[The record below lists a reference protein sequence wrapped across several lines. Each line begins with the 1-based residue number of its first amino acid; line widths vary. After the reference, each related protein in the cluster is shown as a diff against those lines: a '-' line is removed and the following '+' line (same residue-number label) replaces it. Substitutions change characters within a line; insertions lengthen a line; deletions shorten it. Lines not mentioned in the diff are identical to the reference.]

1 MKMKRLD
8 ELFEVRNGLAS
19 QEVVRSPHQ
28 LSDNWV
34 PYIRPS
40 FRQDTSIDAYVNKF
54 LIPTDCLYPKGTLYV
69 STDGQGS
76 HTYAY
81 VSVSEFVPNSNV
93 AVLIPLVEMSLDEK
107 LYYAFCIT
115 KNRFKFSYGRKPKGD
130 KLKEIMLPAKS
141 EVPGFVKS
149 AFEERVS
156 NVFFNS
162 VDFSALSD
170 KAGDTSHFSSLVPL
184 NELFIVENG
193 LAASDLLR
201 SKTKRSDNW
210 VPFIRPS
217 YRQSTSIDA
226 YVNKFLVPQ
235 DKVYPKGTLYVSTNG
250 QGSHTYSY
258 VSATEFVPNSDVAV
272 LKPKRDMTLRE
283 KLFYA
288 LCISRNRFKFSYGRK
303 PKGDKLEAIML
314 PKTICQRFN
323 DLNLFEYL
331 ERITNK
337 EIID

>member
-1 MKMKRLD
+1 MKMQRLD

-19 QEVVRSPHQ
+19 QEVVRSPRQ
-28 LSDNWV
+28 LNENWV

-54 LIPTDCLYPKGTLYV
+54 LVPSDHLYPKDTLYV
-69 STDGQGS
+69 STNGQGS
-76 HTYAY
+76 HTYSY
-81 VSVSEFVPNSNV
+81 VSVSDFVPNSDV
-93 AVLIPLVEMSLDEK
+93 AVLIPLVDMSLAEK
-107 LYYAFCIT
+107 LYYAFCIS

-130 KLKEIMLPAKS
+130 KLKALMLPARS
-141 EVPGFVKS
+141 EIPAFVKDT
-149 AFEERVS
+149 FEERIS
-156 NVFFNS
+156 NNLFNA

-170 KAGDTSHFSSLVPL
+170 KATDTSSFSSLVPL
-184 NELFIVENG
+184 SDLFYVENG
-193 LAASDLLR
+193 LAASNLIR

-210 VPFIRPS
+210 IPVIRPS

-235 DKVYPKGTLYVSTNG
+235 EKVFPKGTLYVSTNG

-272 LKPKRDMTLRE
+272 LKPKRPMTLRE

-288 LCISRNRFKFSYGRK
+288 MCISKNRFKFSYGRK
-303 PKGDKLEAIML
+303 PKGEKLESIML
-314 PKTICQRFN
+314 PQTISQTFN
-323 DLNLFEYL
+323 EMALLVD
-331 ERITNK
+331 
-337 EIID
+337 

>member
-19 QEVVRSPHQ
+19 QEVLRSPRQ
-28 LSDNWV
+28 LNENWV

-54 LIPTDCLYPKGTLYV
+54 LVPSDHLYPKDTLYV
-69 STDGQGS
+69 STNGQGS
-76 HTYAY
+76 HTYSY
-81 VSVSEFVPNSNV
+81 VSVSDFVPNSDV
-93 AVLIPLVEMSLDEK
+93 AVLIPLVDMSLAEK

-130 KLKEIMLPAKS
+130 KLKALMLPARS
-141 EVPGFVKS
+141 EIPAFVKDT
-149 AFEERVS
+149 FEERIS
-156 NVFFNS
+156 NNLFNA

-170 KAGDTSHFSSLVPL
+170 KATDTSSFSSLVPL
-184 NELFIVENG
+184 SDLFYVENG
-193 LAASDLLR
+193 LAASNLIR

-210 VPFIRPS
+210 IPFIRPS

-235 DKVYPKGTLYVSTNG
+235 EKVFPKGTLYVSTNG

-258 VSATEFVPNSDVAV
+258 VSATEFVANSDVAV
-272 LKPKRDMTLRE
+272 LKPKRPMTLRE

-288 LCISRNRFKFSYGRK
+288 MCISKNRFKFSYGRK
-303 PKGDKLEAIML
+303 PKGEKLESIML
-314 PKTICQRFN
+314 PRTISQTFN
-323 DLNLFEYL
+323 EMALLVG
-331 ERITNK
+331 
-337 EIID
+337 